1 MNAPAGAPPIA
12 PAGTGWERAGRV
24 GLDVAGATHL
34 LVALDHLTHDPRFSV
49 FFLAIG
55 AAQLVVAH
63 RMRRGAHPGAVT
75 AVIAATVGLL
85 VLYLASRTV
94 ALSFGPH
101 ADRPQDADLLGT
113 VVVVAETVAVATLPV
128 LLPAAWRARVLNG
141 LLAAGVV
148 VWLVWFAGVLG

>member
-1 MNAPAGAPPIA
+1 VNATVSAPTDA
-12 PAGTGWERAGRV
+12 PAGTAWERAGRL
-24 GLDVAGATHL
+24 GLDVAGAAHL

-49 FFLAIG
+49 FFLVTG

-85 VLYLASRTV
+85 VLYLVSRTV

-101 ADRPQDADLLGT
+101 ADRPEDADLLGT
-113 VVVVAETVAVATLPV
+113 VVVVAELVAVATLPV

-141 LLAAGVV
+141 LLAAGVA
-148 VWLVWFAGVLG
+148 VWLAWFAGLLG